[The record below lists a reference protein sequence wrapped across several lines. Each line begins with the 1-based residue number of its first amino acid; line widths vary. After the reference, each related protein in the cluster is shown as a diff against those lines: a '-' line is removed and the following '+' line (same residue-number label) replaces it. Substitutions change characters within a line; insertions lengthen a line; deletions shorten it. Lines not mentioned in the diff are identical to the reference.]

1 MDNIEF
7 VTVRGK
13 MLEGVRT
20 WANGQEFIIV
30 AVPGVRQDAATPEI
44 DAQQEIEIVPGLKIK
59 DKKSGQEFKILSKP
73 TGYCK
78 MVEIQDIHH
87 MCLSTHASEDEIRQN
102 FRFVG
107 LN

>member
-13 MLEGVRT
+13 MREGVCT

-30 AVPGVRQDAATPEI
+30 AVPGDRQDAATAKIYP
-44 DAQQEIEIVPGLKIK
+44 QQEIEIVPGLRIK
-59 DKKSGQEFKILSKP
+59 EKESGQEFKILSKP
-73 TGYCK
+73 IGYCK

-87 MCLSTHASEDEIRQN
+87 MRLSTHASEDEIRQN

-107 LN
+107 